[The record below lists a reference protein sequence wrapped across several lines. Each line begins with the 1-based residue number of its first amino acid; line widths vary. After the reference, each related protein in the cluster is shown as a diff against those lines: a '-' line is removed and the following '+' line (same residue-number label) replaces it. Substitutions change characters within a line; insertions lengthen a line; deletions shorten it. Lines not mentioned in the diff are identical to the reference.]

1 LRPFATKRPLGEAAP
16 PPQGLGPGFIFASKT
31 RNQDAS
37 ARAGWR
43 RGRAARAPACVNAP
57 RAAHKTCK
65 SAARRPLLFRGTARP
80 NGAIFVTDQ
89 PQDIAKL
96 KEEIIEVIASEGMVD
111 RSKVTPDATIESLD
125 LKSVD
130 IVMILTALE
139 EKFNVYIP
147 MDGSLQ
153 EAKTVE
159 ALIGAIAEH
168 IQKERE
174 NQ

>member
-1 LRPFATKRPLGEAAP
+1 MAE
-16 PPQGLGPGFIFASKT
+16 
-31 RNQDAS
+31 D
-37 ARAGWR
+37 
-43 RGRAARAPACVNAP
+43 
-57 RAAHKTCK
+57 
-65 SAARRPLLFRGTARP
+65 
-80 NGAIFVTDQ
+80 
-89 PQDIAKL
+89 PQDKAKL
-96 KEEIIEVIASEGMVD
+96 VEEIIEVIAAEGMVD
-111 RSKVTPDATIESLD
+111 RTKITPDATIESLD

-153 EAKTVE
+153 DAKDVKS
-159 ALIGAIAEH
+159 LIEAIAEY